1 MTLQTAT
8 AREHDPTAAAARDR
22 LCRAAVDAAVA
33 ALGTD
38 ASAWLAQQLNR
49 GAAFVLK
56 VELPSGEITPD
67 LLRDGETLPLFSVR
81 NVAGGNA

>member
-33 ALGTD
+33 ALGD
-38 ASAWLAQQLNR
+38 DSAGWLAEQMKA
-49 GAAFVLK
+49 GATFAVV
-56 VELPSGEITPD
+56 VELPSGLVHAELT
-67 LLRDGETLPLFSVR
+67 RDGETLPVFSIR
-81 NVAGGNA
+81 NVVAGNA